1 MNRDATACHG
11 ATACILRE
19 AAHARTGDKG
29 DVCNIGLVAWDAA
42 LYPLLVE
49 QVTPDAV
56 AAHFRHRRPRAV
68 RRYLL
73 PRLAAMNLVMEQALD
88 GGVNRALNLD
98 AHGKSLAFLLLSM
111 PIEVPAALRHLL
123 RRPQGGLPNPFHVPH
138 ARSPS

>member
-1 MNRDATACHG
+1 MNRD

-29 DVCNIGLVAWDAA
+29 DVCNIGLVAWDAG

-56 AAHFRHRRPRAV
+56 AAHFRHRPRAV